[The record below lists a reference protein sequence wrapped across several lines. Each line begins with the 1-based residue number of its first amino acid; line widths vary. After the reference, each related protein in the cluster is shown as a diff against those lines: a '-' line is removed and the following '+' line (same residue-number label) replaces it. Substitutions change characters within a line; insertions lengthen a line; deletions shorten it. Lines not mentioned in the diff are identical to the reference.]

1 MLCVPPPVQMESA
14 DEPTR
19 AALYTPA
26 HWGRN
31 QRVLF
36 VRFLDGDPRVW
47 QRIAACITGT
57 DGWNSACGLQFIF
70 NQAQDAQIRVS
81 FKPGGSW
88 SQVGKYVTADQSEAT
103 MNFGWFT
110 AQTTDQEIRRVAL
123 HEFGHALG
131 FVHEQSVPWANI
143 PWDKAAVY
151 AWYKRTNGWT
161 PQQVEAQVLAPIAR
175 EVLSSGGWD
184 GNSVMHYYIPAEL
197 VLDRKARGGCTVL
210 SAEDRRMAARYYGP
224 PPIEWGD

>member
-1 MLCVPPPVQMESA
+1 MLCIPPPAHLESA

-26 HWGRN
+26 HWGMN

-36 VRFLDGDPRVW
+36 VRFLDGDERIW
-47 QRIAACITGT
+47 QRIAQVVTGPE
-57 DGWNSACGLQFIF
+57 GWNSACGLQFIF
-70 NQAQDAQIRVS
+70 NQDEAAQIRIS

-88 SQVGKYVTADQSEAT
+88 SHVGRYQPADQRWPT

-110 AQTTDQEIRRVAL
+110 AATTDQEIRRVAL
-123 HEFGHALG
+123 HEFGHAMGL
-131 FVHEQSVPWANI
+131 VHEQSVPWANI
-143 PWDKAAVY
+143 PWDRPAVY
-151 AWYKRTNGWT
+151 AYYKIAMGWT

-184 GNSVMHYYIPAEL
+184 GASIMHYYIPPEL
-197 VLDRKARGGCTVL
+197 VLDRKARGGATEL
-210 SAEDRRMAARYYGP
+210 SAEDRRQAARWFGP
-224 PPIEWGD
+224 PPLEWG